1 MATQVQFRRGTTG
14 QHSAFTGA
22 VGEVTVDTEK
32 RTVCIHDATQAGGF
46 PLLREDGTNTN
57 FALGSLSSCALK
69 FAGDPDTGI
78 ISPGLNQ
85 ISLVTGGFARL
96 TIDSSGAVTLPNN
109 GNLTIT
115 GSLNVTGTFNS
126 PDQLALILALG

>member
-109 GNLTIT
+109 GNLTIS

>member
-96 TIDSSGAVTLPNN
+96 TIDSSGVVTIP
-109 GNLTIT
+109 GNVNIT
-115 GSLNVTGTFNS
+115 GNITVNGTTNFS
-126 PDQLALILALG
+126 DQLALILALS

>member
-14 QHSAFTGA
+14 QHSAFTGP

-46 PLLREDGTNTN
+46 PLLREDGSNCN
-57 FALGSLSSCALK
+57 FSIGSLSSCALK

-115 GSLNVTGTFNS
+115 GNLNVTGTFNS

>member
-32 RTVCIHDATQAGGF
+32 KTVCIHDASQIGGF
-46 PLLREDGTNTN
+46 PLLREDFSNSN
-57 FALGSLSSCALK
+57 LALGSLSSCALK

-78 ISPGLNQ
+78 ISPGAHQL
-85 ISLVTGGFARL
+85 SLVTGGFARL
-96 TIDSSGAVTLPNN
+96 TIDSSGVVTIP
-109 GNLTIT
+109 GNVNIT
-115 GSLNVTGTFNS
+115 GNIVVNGTTDFS
-126 PDQLALILALG
+126 DQLALILALS